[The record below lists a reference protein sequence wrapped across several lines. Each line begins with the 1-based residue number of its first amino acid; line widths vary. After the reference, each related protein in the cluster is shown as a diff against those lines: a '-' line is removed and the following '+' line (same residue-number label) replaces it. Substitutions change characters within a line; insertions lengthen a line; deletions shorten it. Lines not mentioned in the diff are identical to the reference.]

1 MKSQLWLFM
10 KLFRESFLFAFEA
23 LRVNKLRTFLSLLG
37 ITIGIFAIISVFT
50 VTDALERKIRTDVE
64 SLGNNVIY
72 VQKWP
77 WVPEGGEGEYP
88 WWKYLNRPL
97 PGYKEM
103 TDLLHRT
110 NSVEAGAYVAT
121 IGRQLLKYKNSSAEN
136 ATILCV
142 SQDYD
147 RIKSFE
153 LMEGRYFTE
162 NESNSGR
169 PICLLGA
176 NVKAALFPNSN
187 AVGEEIS
194 VRGRKLTVIG
204 VFRKEGASMVDISS
218 DDNVV
223 IPVNFARNLV
233 NLRSDRI
240 DPYIMIKAKEGIPV
254 AEMRDELKGAMRSLR
269 KLSPKEED
277 DFALN
282 EISLL
287 SSSLNSLFSVLG
299 VAGWIIGG
307 FSILVGGF
315 GIANIMFVSVKERT
329 SIIGIQKSLGSKNYF
344 ILLQF
349 LVESIILCVIGGII
363 GLCIVYGLTTLVSGS
378 FEDFKFVL
386 TAGNITMGICISAVI
401 GIISGFVPAMQ
412 ASQMNPVDAI
422 RAN

>member
-1 MKSQLWLFM
+1 MKGFGIFL
-10 KLFRESFLFAFEA
+10 KLFGESFLFAFEA
-23 LRVNKLRTFLSLLG
+23 LRVNKLRTLLSLLG

-50 VTDALERKIRTDVE
+50 VTDALERKIRTDVQ

-72 VQKWP
+72 IQKWP
-77 WVPEGGEGEYP
+77 WTPEGGDEYP

-103 TDLLHRT
+103 TELEHRVNT
-110 NSVEAGAYVAT
+110 VESFAYVAT
-121 IGRQLLKYKNSSAEN
+121 IGGQLIKYKNSSVEN
-136 ATILCV
+136 ASILCV
-142 SQDYD
+142 SQGYNE
-147 RIKSFE
+147 IKSFE
-153 LMEGRYFTE
+153 LEDGRYFTE
-162 NESNSGR
+162 AESNSGR

-176 NVKAALFPNSN
+176 NVAAALFPEGN
-187 AVGEEIS
+187 AMNKEVS
-194 VRGRKLTVIG
+194 VRGNKFEVVGVIK
-204 VFRKEGASMVDISS
+204 KEGASMVDISP
-218 DDNVV
+218 DDNMI

-240 DPYIMIKAKEGIPV
+240 DPYMMVKAKETV
-254 AEMRDELKGAMRSLR
+254 AMPEMRDDLKGAMRSIR
-269 KLSPKEED
+269 KLKPREDD

-282 EISLL
+282 ETSLL
-287 SSSLNSLFSVLG
+287 AEGLNELFNTLG
-299 VAGWIIGG
+299 IAAWIIGG

-329 SIIGIQKSLGSKNYF
+329 PIIGIQKSLGSKNYF

-349 LVESIILCVIGGII
+349 LIEAITLCIFGGMI
-363 GLCIVYGLTTLVSGS
+363 GLGIVYLLTLAVSGA

-386 TAGNITMGICISAVI
+386 TAGNIVMGIGVSAVI
-401 GIISGFVPAMQ
+401 GVISGFVPALQ

>member
-1 MKSQLWLFM
+1 MNSRAFLFI

-77 WVPEGGEGEYP
+77 WVPEGGDGEYP

-103 TDLLHRT
+103 EDLLHRV
-110 NSVEAGAYVAT
+110 NSVDAGAYVAQ
-121 IGRQLLKYKNSSAEN
+121 IGGQLLKYKNSSVEN
-136 ATILCV
+136 AEILCV

-153 LMEGRYFTE
+153 LEEGRYFTE

-176 NVKAALFPNSN
+176 NVKDALFPNSS
-187 AVGEEIS
+187 AIGEQIS
-194 VRGRKLTVIG
+194 VRGSKLTVIG
-204 VFRKEGASMVDISS
+204 TLKKEGKSMVDISS
-218 DDNVV
+218 DDNIV

-240 DPYIMIKAKEGIPV
+240 DPYIMVKAKDGV
-254 AEMRDELKGAMRSLR
+254 ATAEMRDELKGAMRGLR
-269 KLSPKEED
+269 KLNPKD
-277 DFALN
+277 ADNFALN

-287 SSSLNSLFSVLG
+287 SGNLDALFWTLTI
-299 VAGWIIGG
+299 AGIFIGG
-307 FSILVGGF
+307 LSVLVGGF

-329 SIIGIQKSLGSKNYF
+329 SLIGIQKSLGSKNYF

-349 LVESIILCVIGGII
+349 LIESVILCIIGGII
-363 GLCIVYGLTTLVSGS
+363 GLGIVYGLTTLIAGS

-386 TAGNITMGICISAVI
+386 TAGNIAWGIFISAGI
-401 GIISGFVPAMQ
+401 GIISGFIPAWQ
-412 ASQMNPVDAI
+412 ASRMNPVDAI